1 MSNLMRPITKE
12 AERVVKKLI
21 SMIGEDGSV
30 VINNDLAYRPLTV
43 RAHRNNIYSFT
54 TYDNMNNEQL
64 KNPSFLVWKLQE
76 PTRNQ
81 FFPFAYRHDTNNKR
95 METMTFKNGKLKSYV
110 PPKQREVRNTFELFI
125 ETVKINHKL

>member
-1 MSNLMRPITKE
+1 MRPTTKQTQITIE
-12 AERVVKKLI
+12 KLI
-21 SMIGEDGSV
+21 SMIDENGSV
-30 VINNDLAYRPLTV
+30 VIHNDPAYRPITV
-43 RAHRNNIYSFT
+43 AAHKGNIYSFT